1 MVISSREE
9 PMVETSRSSRLVDPV
24 LERLHARRVTLV
36 TVAMSPSSGRLLSQ
50 SQNKISAN
58 KLNWLLDVVKSC
70 ETLDIVKS
78 RLVDLVDSGV
88 ASTDA
93 KATVSRSIDTDMIRE
108 AERARWASGVIGRFR
123 SVGDMRTEA
132 LAELAR
138 LERVE
143 AAEMLSPSAE
153 SRIMPQS
160 SLARSGSQ
168 LVLQPRSYAEFKH
181 RVTTADWV
189 ASADLGASPF
199 LVAGLS
205 TKFVSR
211 VSTAASHRVGRSEV
225 ARRSP
230 SVSPRSRFTPDA
242 SEAVFRIGQMS
253 PVSQD

>member
-1 MVISSREE
+1 MVISSRDE
-9 PMVETSRSSRLVDPV
+9 PMVETICSSRLFDPA

-78 RLVDLVDSGV
+78 RLVDLVDGG
-88 ASTDA
+88 AISTA
-93 KATVSRSIDTDMIRE
+93 VKTTVSRSIDADIIRE

-153 SRIMPQS
+153 SRVPRS
-160 SLARSGSQ
+160 SLVRAGSQ
-168 LVLQPRSYAEFKH
+168 SILQPRNYAEFKH
-181 RVTTADWV
+181 RVATADWV
-189 ASADLGASPF
+189 DSADSGASPF
-199 LVAGLS
+199 LVAGIS
-205 TKFVSR
+205 AKFVSH
-211 VSTAASHRVGRSEV
+211 VSTAVS
-225 ARRSP
+225 RRSP
-230 SVSPRSRFTPDA
+230 SVSPKSRFTPDA

-253 PVSQD
+253 PVSPD